1 MYHHHN
7 DFEAWSQHRHEVLR
21 EAGERR
27 LARQLPAARSREKSP
42 EIRRATRIRSR
53 AASIEQEDG
62 GLLTP
67 VLPLGQWRGQ

>member
-7 DFEAWSQHRHEVLR
+7 DFEAWRQHRHELLR

-27 LARQLPAARSREKSP
+27 LAQQLRAARSREKSP
-42 EIRRATRIRSR
+42 EIRRATRTRSR
-53 AASIEQEDG
+53 AASTEQQDG

-67 VLPLGQWRGQ
+67 VVPLGQRRDQ